1 MSRLLQK
8 PLDTAYYF
16 YKSFQNA
23 TSLGLIITWFSLSIR
38 LEQRGNRSET
48 RPILTHLGWFLSSFV
63 RLRLTHSSL
72 TSPSARERL
81 RRRTERGSREA
92 GTGGEGWWG
101 SVTRSFYLS
110 LWSPLSP
117 LYPRLFL
124 GSSTPYVAEGP
135 EGRGYEVRR
144 WQRNRRGE

>member
-1 MSRLLQK
+1 MRDRVK
-8 PLDTAYYF
+8 GVGGG
-16 YKSFQNA
+16 
-23 TSLGLIITWFSLSIR
+23 SLGSSVPLHVTSHPPHPWDREGARRARLRWFTGHGEDGIPGKRTGRGEKR

-92 GTGGEGWWG
+92 GTGGEG
-101 SVTRSFYLS
+101 
-110 LWSPLSP
+110 
-117 LYPRLFL
+117 
-124 GSSTPYVAEGP
+124 
-135 EGRGYEVRR
+135 
-144 WQRNRRGE
+144 